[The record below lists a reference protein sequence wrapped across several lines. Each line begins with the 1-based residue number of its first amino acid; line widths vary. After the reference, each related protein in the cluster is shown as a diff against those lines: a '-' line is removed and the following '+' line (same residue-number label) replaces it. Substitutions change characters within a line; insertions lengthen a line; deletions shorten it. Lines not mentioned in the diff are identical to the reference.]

1 MSSDVNKNILSEKP
15 NKKGKKT
22 MTNRV
27 FDNDQLEEALNRHE
41 NAADI
46 QAYLKEVAGL
56 DKSPSAPTLINRIFR
71 LSQLKGIHYHVKG
84 IDNLGKKTK
93 DYVEYN
99 SRGIFIP
106 AAMLDG
112 SGFTK
117 AVKEDEEKNVR
128 KVEGQKF
135 KVEVDSM
142 VKITLTPMME

>member
-15 NKKGKKT
+15 NKKGIKT

-46 QAYLKEVAGL
+46 QAYLKEEAGL
-56 DKSPSAPTLINRIFR
+56 DKAPSAPTLINRIFR

-84 IDNLGKKTK
+84 MDNLGKKTK

-106 AAMLDG
+106 AAMLEG
-112 SGFTK
+112 SGFTQ

-142 VKITLTPMME
+142 VKITLTPMVE

>member
-15 NKKGKKT
+15 NKKGIKT

-56 DKSPSAPTLINRIFR
+56 DKAPSAPTLINRIFR

-99 SRGIFIP
+99 SRGIFIL

-112 SGFTK
+112 SGFTQ
-117 AVKEDEEKNVR
+117 AVKGDEENNVR

-142 VKITLTPMME
+142 VKITLTPMVE

>member
-1 MSSDVNKNILSEKP
+1 MPPNTNKSVLSDKP
-15 NKKGKKT
+15 NKKGIKT

-41 NAADI
+41 NASDI

-56 DKSPSAPTLINRIFR
+56 DKAPSAPTLINRIFR
-71 LSQLKGIHYHVKG
+71 LSQLKGIHYHVQG
-84 IDNLGKKTK
+84 MDNLGKKTK

-142 VKITLTPMME
+142 VKITLTPMVE

>member
-1 MSSDVNKNILSEKP
+1 MSSDVNKNKLSEKP
-15 NKKGKKT
+15 DKKGIKT
-22 MTNRV
+22 MPNRV

-56 DKSPSAPTLINRIFR
+56 DKAPSAPTLINRIFR

-84 IDNLGKKTK
+84 MDNLGKKTK

-142 VKITLTPMME
+142 VKITLTPMVE

>member
-1 MSSDVNKNILSEKP
+1 MSSDVNKNKLSEKP
-15 NKKGKKT
+15 DKKGIKT
-22 MTNRV
+22 MPNRV

-56 DKSPSAPTLINRIFR
+56 DKAPSAPTLINRIFR

-112 SGFTK
+112 SGFTQ
-117 AVKEDEEKNVR
+117 AVKGDEENNVR